1 MRSFA
6 LALAS
11 TLTLASLATT
21 ALAASPE
28 PTGPRQQFVIFDQLT
43 FNGGV
48 PKPSIDLMN
57 PRRAASF
64 GRLLELKK
72 DLLAGLGASLKDRS
86 LK

>member
-11 TLTLASLATT
+11 TLTLASLAPT

>member
-6 LALAS
+6 LALVS
-11 TLTLASLATT
+11 TLSLAALAPAT
-21 ALAASPE
+21 LAASPE

-43 FNGGV
+43 FNGGL
-48 PKPSIDLMN
+48 PKPSIDLTN

-72 DLLAGLGASLKDRS
+72 DLLAGLGATLKDRS